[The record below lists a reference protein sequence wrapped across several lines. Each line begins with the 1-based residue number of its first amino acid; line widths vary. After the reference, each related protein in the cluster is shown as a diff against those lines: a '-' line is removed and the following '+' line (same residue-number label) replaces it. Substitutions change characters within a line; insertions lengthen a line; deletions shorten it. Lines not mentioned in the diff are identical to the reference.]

1 MRSPASFALSSLALL
16 LLLGCAS
23 TRVVDSWIAPGVTP
37 SSLSFRH
44 VVAIAV
50 VRDEATQN
58 IAEEAL
64 AQNVKKTKV
73 TPAYVLVT
81 QSDRSDVERL
91 RAKLTKAG
99 VDGAVT
105 VRLVDI
111 QDRETYI
118 PGATHRVHGGYYG
131 YYGAIVQEPGH
142 YRSDTYVKIETS
154 LYDVAAG
161 KLLWSSIS
169 ESLNPSNVR
178 GAIKEVVNAARSD
191 LTKRG
196 LLQ

>member
-1 MRSPASFALSSLALL
+1 VRRSTSRLVSFLALP

-23 TRVVDSWIAPGVTP
+23 TRVVDSWVAPGVTP
-37 SSLSFRH
+37 ATLSFRH

-81 QSDRSDVERL
+81 QSDRLDVERL

-99 VDGAVT
+99 IDGAIT

-111 QDRETYI
+111 RDKETYI
-118 PGATHRVHGGYYG
+118 PGATHMVHGGYYG
-131 YYGAIVQEPGH
+131 YYSTIVQEPGH
-142 YRSDTYVKIETS
+142 YRSDTYVKVETS

-178 GAIKEVVNAARSD
+178 GAIEEVVNAARSD